1 MRPRLLDLF
10 CGEGG
15 AGEGYARAGFHV
27 TGVDNNDARLSRYPH
42 HFYRA
47 DALEVLANRQVTD
60 LYDVIHASPPCTGYT
75 RGTAA
80 IPDRLQRYDRLIPVV
95 RELLEATGKPY
106 IIENV
111 ADAKWELDNPLRLC
125 WTEFHEPGSIL
136 DDDGTPLQMYRH
148 RLFESNVDLLMGNG
162 GCRHHP
168 DVQVAGSYGG
178 ARRDKD
184 EARNIRHGGYVPS
197 LPVMRELL
205 GTPWMSEKGCFL
217 SIPPAYT
224 EYLGAQLLA
233 HLEVAA

>member
-1 MRPRLLDLF
+1 MRMRPRLLDLF

-15 AGEGYARAGFHV
+15 AAKGYADAGFAV
-27 TGVDNNDARLSRYPH
+27 YGVDNDRARLDNYP
-42 HFYRA
+42 FDCARA
-47 DALEVLANRQVTD
+47 DALEYLAVHGYK
-60 LYDVIHASPPCTGYT
+60 YDVIHASPPCTGYT

-80 IPDRLQRYDRLIPVV
+80 MPDRLARYDRLIPAV
-95 RELLEATGKPY
+95 RDLLQRSGKPY
-106 IIENV
+106 VIENV

-125 WTEFHEPGSIL
+125 WTEFNEPGSVL